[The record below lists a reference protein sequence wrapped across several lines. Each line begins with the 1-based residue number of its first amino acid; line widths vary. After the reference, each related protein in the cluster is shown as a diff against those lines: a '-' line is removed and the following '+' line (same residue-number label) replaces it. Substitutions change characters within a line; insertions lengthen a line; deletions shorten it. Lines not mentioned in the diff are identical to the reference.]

1 MQFVF
6 EAAIQCSLED
16 DLAQIS
22 NKMRGAPGFESAPN
36 SGRED
41 SLSSRIESTLSL
53 YLCGFVSPPFF

>member
-22 NKMRGAPGFESAPN
+22 TKMRGAPGFESAPN
-36 SGRED
+36 SGREEN
-41 SLSSRIESTLSL
+41 LSSRIEST
-53 YLCGFVSPPFF
+53 